1 MLNCIKESQAASSK
15 LSAEQM
21 DVTSKLTL
29 LQNHQMICELEY
41 QSIQIEEILE
51 EKRKLEF
58 QIKKHKR
65 EIEIHKEVEH
75 NLTEKNKNLCLNLK
89 NLLNEL
95 EKYKKSSVVVKDDKL
110 KFLNFNNFMPGEC
123 VESFE
128 LNNSPLRTEQNFNF
142 SKSKCNLNNREPKS
156 NLGGQLG
163 GKDIDFGG
171 TSKTFF
177 NNSTTNKSL
186 NKIYKDDSRLLNKV
200 KSLESM
206 LEHKKTDYENLKLNF
221 QILEDKLKH
230 IQNKYS
236 ELFLLF
242 DEGLKKLSDEIQM
255 NENNELYI
263 NLDTIKNGRFKDFP
277 SEKKY
282 TLLILFMKKLLP
294 LIKPEDLQDS
304 NYSKI
309 LDGNDFKIKNN
320 IKLKRQIENPV
331 IKKYFSIANF
341 WKQRISI
348 DDLPNIKTVEDDVN
362 YPDNRYNKKKIT
374 ILKY

>member
-1 MLNCIKESQAASSK
+1 MSLNKISENRISYLLEMKDKEVEKLQKINDDLTNTILNLEADIHQYKISTSQLDKFRIENKALQDSLERSDQEKKDLIKDDFTAKDNFNKEKNLLSKKFDIERESFRRAIEGMEIKLANQHQEEILKKTNQTQIEILEGEIQYGKNKHQEDLLKENTRNNLKFNDLKNKMLNCIKESQAASSK

-142 SKSKCNLNNREPKS
+142 SKSQN
-156 NLGGQLG
+156 
-163 GKDIDFGG
+163 
-171 TSKTFF
+171 
-177 NNSTTNKSL
+177 
-186 NKIYKDDSRLLNKV
+186 
-200 KSLESM
+200 
-206 LEHKKTDYENLKLNF
+206 
-221 QILEDKLKH
+221 QI
-230 IQNKYS
+230 
-236 ELFLLF
+236 
-242 DEGLKKLSDEIQM
+242 
-255 NENNELYI
+255 
-263 NLDTIKNGRFKDFP
+263 
-277 SEKKY
+277 
-282 TLLILFMKKLLP
+282 
-294 LIKPEDLQDS
+294 
-304 NYSKI
+304 
-309 LDGNDFKIKNN
+309 
-320 IKLKRQIENPV
+320 
-331 IKKYFSIANF
+331 
-341 WKQRISI
+341 
-348 DDLPNIKTVEDDVN
+348 
-362 YPDNRYNKKKIT
+362 
-374 ILKY
+374 